1 MELPTPII
9 HLNGTGRE
17 SLTKEYRELLDA
29 IKEVELRL
37 SRATLHR
44 RDFYVAE
51 DAEKRWLSA
60 VVWRADMREHLHALR
75 EYTEQ
80 HLVSFIP

>member
-17 SLTKEYRELLDA
+17 NLTREYRELLDA
-29 IKEVELRL
+29 IKEVERCLHG
-37 SRATLHR
+37 ATLHQ
-44 RDFYVAE
+44 RDFYIAP
-51 DAEKRWLSA
+51 DTNRWERA
-60 VVWRADMREHLHALR
+60 REWRADMWEHLKALR
-75 EYTEQ
+75 SYAED

>member
-17 SLTKEYRELLDA
+17 NLTREYRELLDA
-29 IKEVELRL
+29 IHVVERCL
-37 SRATLHR
+37 SNATLHQ
-44 RDFYVAE
+44 RDFYIAP
-51 DAEKRWLSA
+51 DQNRWTRA
-60 VVWRADMREHLHALR
+60 QEWRLDMWNNIHALR
-75 EYTEQ
+75 GYAED